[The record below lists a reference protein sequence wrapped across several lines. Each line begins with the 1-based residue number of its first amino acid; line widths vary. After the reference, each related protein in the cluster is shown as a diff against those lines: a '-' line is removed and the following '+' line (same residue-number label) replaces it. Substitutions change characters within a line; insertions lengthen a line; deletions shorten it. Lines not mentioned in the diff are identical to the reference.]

1 MSLIYRGNEDLSKDD
16 LKEYL
21 IILESSFGDTIN
33 KQKPRNYFAFTG
45 KGYFEVDMS
54 NMNLNV
60 GCSLT
65 FILNFRIRVSDKAP
79 ENQANFKSNLIS
91 ISFSNEYYID
101 FDLNYPI
108 FFVVKEIKDDYI
120 KSLPVQEWINLIINI
135 YTDDKNN
142 VKAYFYTNEEN
153 SIVVNNFKNSK
164 LVN

>member
-65 FILNFRIRVSDKAP
+65 FILNFRIRVSDKAQ
-79 ENQANFKSNLIS
+79 ENKADSNCNLIS
-91 ISFSNEYYID
+91 ISFSDGYSID
-101 FDLNYPI
+101 FDLDYPM
-108 FFVVKEIKDDYI
+108 FFVVKEII
-120 KSLPVQEWINLIINI
+120 SLLLSDSQERLPN
-135 YTDDKNN
+135 T
-142 VKAYFYTNEEN
+142 AYHQANDRVSFLPLP
-153 SIVVNNFKNSK
+153 KPR
-164 LVN
+164 